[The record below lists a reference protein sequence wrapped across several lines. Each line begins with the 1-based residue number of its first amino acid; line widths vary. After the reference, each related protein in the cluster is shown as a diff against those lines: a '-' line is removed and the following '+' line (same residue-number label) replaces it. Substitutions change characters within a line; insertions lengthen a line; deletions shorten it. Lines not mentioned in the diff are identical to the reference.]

1 MTDSQLRDTVRLSVV
16 PITIG
21 AAKEYVS
28 RCHRHHEPPRGA
40 LFAVAC
46 QVIGAVEPCGVGIVG
61 RPVARRLQD
70 GLTCEVL
77 RVATDGTRNA
87 CSVLLGACKR
97 IAKALGYV
105 RCITYTLAEESGAS
119 LRAVGAVPT
128 ATVKGASWDTSSRPR
143 VDKGNAQRK
152 DKVRWDLFS
161 TTRNEEGTP

>member
-1 MTDSQLRDTVRLSVV
+1 MSLRIV

-28 RCHRHHEPPRGA
+28 RWHRHHEPPQGA

-46 QVIGAVEPCGVGIVG
+46 QLIAAVEPCGVAIVG

-77 RVATDGTRNA
+77 RVATDGTHNA

-105 RCITYTLAEESGAS
+105 RCVTYTLADESGAS
-119 LRAVGAVPT
+119 LRAVNAVPT
-128 ATVKGASWDTSSRPR
+128 AAVKGASWDTPSRPR

-152 DKVRWDLFS
+152 VKVRWDLFA
-161 TTRNEEGTP
+161 THRDEEGTP